1 MRTRSKLILAA
12 ISAIA
17 LLGMAVS
24 AASASRLEVV
34 NSERGFRIVWSPLTF
49 EAAEATV
56 RCNVTL
62 EGSFTRRTTTKT
74 LNAAIGK
81 VTRAPINSCTGG
93 TLSSSGLPWNVAYGG
108 FGGTLP
114 SITSITKRITNA
126 RITIQPSG
134 LPACNMISELEEPL
148 RAIET
153 LNAAGEITSSRADE
167 TATIGTEGGFLC
179 FFAGRGRFI
188 GTGTASVLGETA
200 KTRLRLI

>member
-74 LNAAIGK
+74 LNATIGT
-81 VTRAPINSCTGG
+81 VTRAPVNTCTGG
-93 TLSSSGLPWNVAYGG
+93 TASSSGLPWTTTYGG

-114 SITSITKRITNA
+114 AITSVTLRLTNA
-126 RITIQPSG
+126 RFTVQPEG
-134 LPACNMISELEEPL
+134 LPACNATTETEEPA
-148 RAIET
+148 RGIAT
-153 LNAAGEITSSRADE
+153 VNAAGEITAFRADE

-188 GTGTASVLGETA
+188 GPGTPSVLGETA

>member
-1 MRTRSKLILAA
+1 MLLCALTV
-12 ISAIA
+12 AIA
-17 LLGMAVS
+17 SCAMATSV
-24 AASASRLEVV
+24 ASANRLEFT
-34 NSERGFRIVWSPLTF
+34 NSERGFRLSWMPMTF
-49 EAAEATV
+49 EVAESTI

>member
-17 LLGMAVS
+17 VLGMAVS
-24 AASASRLEVV
+24 ASANRLEVV
-34 NSERGFRIVWSPLTF
+34 NSERGFRIAWTPLTF
-49 EAAEATV
+49 EAGGATV

-74 LNAAIGK
+74 LGATIGS
-81 VTRAPINSCTGG
+81 VTRAPVNTCVGG
-93 TLSSSGLPWNVAYGG
+93 TASSSGLPWTTAYGG

-114 SITSITKRITNA
+114 TISTVTLRLTNA
-126 RITIQPSG
+126 RFTVDPTE
-134 LPACNMISELEEPL
+134 LPACNATTEAGEPA
-148 RAIET
+148 RGIAAV
-153 LNAAGEITSSRADE
+153 NASGEITELRADE

-179 FFAGRGRFI
+179 EFGTRGRFI
-188 GTGTASVLGETA
+188 GTGTASVLGESA